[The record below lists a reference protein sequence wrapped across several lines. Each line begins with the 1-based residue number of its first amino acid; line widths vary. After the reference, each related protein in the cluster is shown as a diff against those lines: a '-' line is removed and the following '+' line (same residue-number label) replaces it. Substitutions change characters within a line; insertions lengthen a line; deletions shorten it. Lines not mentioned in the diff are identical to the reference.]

1 MRACVPSYMAL
12 LIGAALGATVGLAA
26 TGGFAPAAHAFP
38 SRVTLQDVTFS
49 DGGTA
54 SGFFTL
60 NVSGFLT
67 NPTSVTT
74 TVGSVLP
81 GTSYSLSGPSSKT
94 ATDVEFTIPM
104 PPASHTYQEG
114 LNLIFALPLGSV
126 EQDPIIGGCE
136 FTNYSCAGPAFR
148 TITGGFGVI
157 PEPTALT
164 LLVGGLLALSVARP
178 TRSSRTA

>member
-12 LIGAALGATVGLAA
+12 LIGAALGANVGLAA

-104 PPASHTYQEG
+104 PPAS
-114 LNLIFALPLGSV
+114 LPIRRAS
-126 EQDPIIGGCE
+126 
-136 FTNYSCAGPAFR
+136 T
-148 TITGGFGVI
+148 
-157 PEPTALT
+157 
-164 LLVGGLLALSVARP
+164 
-178 TRSSRTA
+178 